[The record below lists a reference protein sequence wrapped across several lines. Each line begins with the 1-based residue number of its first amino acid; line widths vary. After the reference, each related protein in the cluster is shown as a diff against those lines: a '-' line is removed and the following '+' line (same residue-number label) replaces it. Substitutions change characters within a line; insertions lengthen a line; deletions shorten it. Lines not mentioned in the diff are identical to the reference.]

1 MEKASKTLPLLA
13 ALPSGTITPPDPSTG
28 IDGILNNALT
38 FIAGVAFFAV
48 LGGFIYAGYL
58 FMTSQGQPEK
68 LETAKKSL
76 TYSIIGLLVFVFSYI
91 IITYIIAKLS

>member
-1 MEKASKTLPLLA
+1 MKKTSKKLFLLA

-28 IDGILNNALT
+28 IEGILDNALS
-38 FIAGVAFFAV
+38 FIAPVAFIAV
-48 LGGFIYAGYL
+48 LGGFIFAGYL

-76 TYSIIGLLVFVFSYI
+76 TFSIIGLLVFVFSYI